1 MIKKKRKGKDSSRD
15 SSIPKRLRLKRGEKA
30 AFKVISLEY
39 HESYFVTKGQK
50 LSFIFSIDF
59 RKKVRTYPVYYVEFL
74 KRSNTLLIEYNHY
87 LIYKLTEE
95 EMKIYIEEY
104 ILDMI

>member
-1 MIKKKRKGKDSSRD
+1 MKNLPQNSP
-15 SSIPKRLRLKRGEKA
+15 IPKRLRLKRGEKA
-30 AFKVISLEY
+30 AFKVISLDY
-39 HESYFVTKGQK
+39 HESYFATKGQK

-59 RKKVRTYPVYYVEFL
+59 YKKVRTYPVQTIEFL
-74 KRSNTLLIEYNHY
+74 EKSNTLLLKYNHY

-95 EMKIYIEEY
+95 EIKTHIKKY